1 MKRCRSIFVFDVDI
15 DAAVDQDV
23 DYFDVDVSYK
33 APKES
38 LQTKQNKNRPGYL
51 VWEGPER

>member
-38 LQTKQNKNRPGYL
+38 LQQNKTKIDQVTSFG
-51 VWEGPER
+51 EG

>member
-1 MKRCRSIFVFDVDI
+1 MKRCRPIFVFDVDI
-15 DAAVDQDV
+15 DAAVDEDV

-38 LQTKQNKNRPGYL
+38 LQQNKTKIDRVTSFG
-51 VWEGPER
+51 EG